1 MVSHNSIMRDMGSF
15 HEEIAV
21 TDDGFTARMRCAV
34 NDYILSNDVIV
45 ANDEFTLLPT
55 EVEIL
60 RYSSKHRALMHLI
73 VIAHLCTIEHTCEGK
88 EHTIVA
94 NHYVVFN
101 VDKRK
106 YLAVVTNLCLWRHFC
121 SWTYIT

>member
-1 MVSHNSIMRDMGSF
+1 MISHNSIMRDMGSF

-60 RYSSKHRALMHLI
+60 RYSSKH
-73 VIAHLCTIEHTCEGK
+73 
-88 EHTIVA
+88 
-94 NHYVVFN
+94 
-101 VDKRK
+101 
-106 YLAVVTNLCLWRHFC
+106 
-121 SWTYIT
+121 